1 MRFVMRRKGILPV
14 LLAVV
19 LTFITWL
26 PSVAFAEGSVDSPS
40 KEVASSEPA
49 GSAAPIWSFSGV
61 SLSAARVTSGQSV
74 TVTPET
80 SGDLEGA
87 TYNYVWSYGGGWD
100 LWGSTV
106 RDTGQGTSDSSSAL
120 TLTRAGSYTIY
131 VNVTDRSGR
140 KRTMS
145 ATLEVSP
152 PSWSFS
158 GVKLSASRV
167 TSGEPVTVTPEV
179 SGDLDGATYNYVWSY
194 GGGWDLW
201 GSTVRD
207 TGKGTAEA
215 SSALTLARAGSY
227 TIYVDVTDR
236 AGERRTMSATLEVAP
251 PSWSFSGVGVSQS
264 RVRVDEPVTVTPVT
278 SGDLDGATYNYVWS
292 YQGGWDLWGSTV
304 RDTGSGTA
312 DPTGTLSFSR
322 PGRYALYVDVTDRS
336 GQTRTMSTEVEA
348 YDDSWSLDGV
358 DVSSASVPAGGDVT
372 YAPRVSGDASGL
384 RYNYVWQ
391 WEGSWAAGDWGST
404 ELYTGSDTAEAS
416 HAGALGT
423 PGRYTLYV
431 DAVSARG
438 ERRTASAQVVA
449 WGVTG
454 VSVSGTA
461 ASGWTASADR
471 FEGHEVPGTLYRFRW
486 VSADGSASGTLS
498 DWSGTSSVSFSRDA
512 LNSSATSYDIYL
524 DVKYPNGKQPSYSA
538 EVHTSGWYTSG
549 GSWHYAYDSGIDA
562 TGWAYINGSWYYFN
576 GSGVMQTGWLNLGG
590 KSYYLDPSS
599 GRMATGFAAGSYFD
613 PDGAWL
619 CYSGEASSALR
630 IARSVGSPTN
640 YLLLIDNSRCT
651 TWVFKWVNGDWSAI
665 YKWICSPGKASTPT
679 VRGTYSIGSRGYSF
693 GKGFT
698 CYYWTQFYGN
708 YLFHSVLYYQGTRSV
723 MDGTLG
729 VPASHGCVRL
739 DINNAYW
746 INQNIPSRTRVYSY

>member
-1 MRFVMRRKGILPV
+1 MKTANRLVIL
-14 LLAVV
+14 A
-19 LTFITWL
+19 LTLTC
-26 PSVAFAEGSVDSPS
+26 AFAAPLSAVAEPAASPS
-40 KEVASSEPA
+40 PE
-49 GSAAPIWSFSGV
+49 WSFTGV
-61 SLSAARVTSGQSV
+61 TLSSSRVTSGQ
-74 TVTPET
+74 
-80 SGDLEGA
+80 
-87 TYNYVWSYGGGWD
+87 
-100 LWGSTV
+100 
-106 RDTGQGTSDSSSAL
+106 
-120 TLTRAGSYTIY
+120 
-131 VNVTDRSGR
+131 
-140 KRTMS
+140 
-145 ATLEVSP
+145 
-152 PSWSFS
+152 
-158 GVKLSASRV
+158 
-167 TSGEPVTVTPEV
+167 PVTVKPEV

-194 GGGWDLW
+194 EGGWDLW

-207 TGKGTAEA
+207 DGRGT
-215 SSALTLARAGSY
+215 
-227 TIYVDVTDR
+227 
-236 AGERRTMSATLEVAP
+236 
-251 PSWSFSGVGVSQS
+251 
-264 RVRVDEPVTVTPVT
+264 DE
-278 SGDLDGATYNYVWS
+278 
-292 YQGGWDLWGSTV
+292 
-304 RDTGSGTA
+304 
-312 DPTGTLSFSR
+312 PTGTLRLSR
-322 PGRYALYVDVTDRS
+322 PGRYVLYVDVTDRS
-336 GQTRTMSTEVEA
+336 GRKRTLPAELEV

-358 DVSSASVPAGGDVT
+358 DASPASVTAGDDVT

-391 WEGSWAAGDWGST
+391 WGGSWAEGDWGST
-404 ELYTGSDTAEAS
+404 ELYTGEDTDEAS
-416 HAGALGT
+416 HTGALGA

-431 DAVSARG
+431 DAVSPRG
-438 ERRTASAQVVA
+438 ERRTASTQVVA

-454 VSVSGTA
+454 VSVSGSA
-461 ASGWTASADR
+461 ASGWAARADL
-471 FEGHEVPGTLYRFRW
+471 FEGHEVSGTRYRFRW
-486 VSADGSASGTLS
+486 ASADGSASGTLS
-498 DWSGTSSVSFSRDA
+498 DWSSTSSVGFSRDA
-512 LNSSATSYDIYL
+512 LSSNSAAYEIYL
-524 DVKYPNGKQPSYSA
+524 DVKYPNGHQMTFSS

-549 GSWHYAYDSGIDA
+549 GSWHYSYSSGIDA

-693 GKGFT
+693 GNGFT

-708 YLFHSVLYYQGTRSV
+708 YLFHSILYYQGTRSV

-746 INQNIPSRTRVYSY
+746 INQNIPSGTRVYSY